1 MNNYKLCYL
10 DVLIL
15 DMSAQPQQGAGTV
28 IPNFNSEIACKDH
41 YTAQESRDVVIY

>member
-1 MNNYKLCYL
+1 MNNYKSCYL
-10 DVLIL
+10 DLLIF

-28 IPNFNSEIACKDH
+28 MPNFNSEIECIDH